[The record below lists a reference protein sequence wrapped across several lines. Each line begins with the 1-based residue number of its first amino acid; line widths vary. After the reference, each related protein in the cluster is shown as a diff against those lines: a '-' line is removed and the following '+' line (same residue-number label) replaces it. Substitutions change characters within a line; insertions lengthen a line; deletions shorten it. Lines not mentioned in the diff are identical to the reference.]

1 MAKWAY
7 DLQLVTGYIQ
17 TAARRF
23 PNPASMRNGS
33 DVLNLNKPVSITHP
47 RGIFLSC
54 HLWSSSGK

>member
-33 DVLNLNKPVSITHP
+33 DVLNLNKPVSITQYV
-47 RGIFLSC
+47 GQL
-54 HLWSSSGK
+54 